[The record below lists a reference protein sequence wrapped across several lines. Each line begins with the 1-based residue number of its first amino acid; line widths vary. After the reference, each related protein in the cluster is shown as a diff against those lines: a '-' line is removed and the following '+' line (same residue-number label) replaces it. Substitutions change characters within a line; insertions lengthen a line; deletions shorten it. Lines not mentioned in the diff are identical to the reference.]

1 MLVLLLVMS
10 SEIKPS
16 ALSASK
22 LRRIRGAATKQRL
35 YESALKEQPL
45 YVIQS
50 QLAML
55 TTSLDSFM
63 HYFIVTIANTS
74 MTNGNEMIQ
83 STLNP
88 SAHEFTP
95 PPNHVSDHKANSAD
109 SHSPATPH
117 PEKVASINVGMLA
130 NHCVSC
136 WEPLPSCHCSASVT
150 CRGCVETVGTHQHIL
165 PQEGKAEDE
174 AISGECEVKLEVHA
188 VLEIMQERIT
198 TIKGTW

>member
-55 TTSLDSFM
+55 TTSLDYFM
-63 HYFIVTIANTS
+63 HYFIGTIA
-74 MTNGNEMIQ
+74 
-83 STLNP
+83 TL
-88 SAHEFTP
+88 
-95 PPNHVSDHKANSAD
+95 
-109 SHSPATPH
+109 
-117 PEKVASINVGMLA
+117 
-130 NHCVSC
+130 
-136 WEPLPSCHCSASVT
+136 
-150 CRGCVETVGTHQHIL
+150 Q
-165 PQEGKAEDE
+165 
-174 AISGECEVKLEVHA
+174 
-188 VLEIMQERIT
+188 
-198 TIKGTW
+198 